1 MKTTKKVIMTCLVI
15 DAIIAMLD
23 LAILNPPLFSKLV
36 SGTKVTAKK
45 GGKVVKNILKKKDN
59 G

>member
-23 LAILNPPLFSKLV
+23 LAILNPPLFSKLI
-36 SGTKVTAKK
+36 SSTKETTKK
-45 GGKVVKNILKKKDN
+45 AGKVVKNILKDKDN

>member
-15 DAIIAMLD
+15 DTIIAMLD
-23 LAILNPPLFSKLV
+23 LAILNPPLFSNLV
-36 SGTKVTAKK
+36 SGTKVTTKNGCK
-45 GGKVVKNILKKKDN
+45 LVKNILKKKDN

>member
-1 MKTTKKVIMTCLVI
+1 MSTTKKIIMTCLVI

-23 LAILNPPLFSKLV
+23 IAILNPPLFSKLV
-36 SGTKVTAKK
+36 SGTKVITKK
-45 GGKVVKNILKKKDN
+45 SGKVVKNILKNKSN